1 LLFAIAAAYQR
12 STDPLQGAGNGYPA
26 RPMPSSGSSVR
37 ASLSRLPRVY
47 WILWTGALINRLGGF
62 VLPLL
67 ALYLTGPRGLS
78 VAQTGVV
85 ISLLGAGMLCSGPL
99 GGFLADKLGRKRTL
113 IFALVAGSVAM
124 LHLSAAR
131 LPWHIGIGAF
141 LLGLFGDLYRPAVS
155 AAIADLVEES
165 DRVFAYGTLYWA
177 VNLGFAV
184 GSSLGGFLAT
194 RGWLLLFYGDALTTL
209 AFAVIVW
216 WKVPETRPVSTRH
229 ERVSILTPLA
239 DGRFV
244 LFVVLTGMVWMIFHQ
259 GFVTLPIDLNAH
271 GLSPR
276 VYGALIAEN
285 GVLIV
290 LLQPIVGRATA
301 RFARHRVLA
310 FSAVLVGCGFGLTGF
325 VHGLV
330 GYGLSIA
337 VWSLGEIVMAGLGP
351 AVAADAAPA
360 HLRGAYQ
367 GLFQAGG
374 GTATLLAPILGSF
387 ALERF
392 GSRTLWSCCA
402 LLGFCGAAG
411 HFLLGSIRNAA
422 SNELQ

>member
-1 LLFAIAAAYQR
+1 MLANASPR
-12 STDPLQGAGNGYPA
+12 T
-26 RPMPSSGSSVR
+26 VR
-37 ASLSRLPRVY
+37 ASLVRLPRVY
-47 WILWTGALINRLGGF
+47 WLLWSGALINRLGGF

-78 VAQTGVV
+78 VAQAGVI

-99 GGFLADKLGRKRTL
+99 GGFLADRLGRRRTL
-113 IFALVAGSVAM
+113 VFALVAGSIAM

-131 LPWHIGIGAF
+131 MPWHIGVGAF

-209 AFAVIVW
+209 VFAVIVW
-216 WKVPETRPVSTRH
+216 WKVPETMPVVSKH
-229 ERVSILTPLA
+229 ERISLLAPLA
-239 DGRFV
+239 NGRFV

-259 GFVTLPIDLNAH
+259 GFVTLPIDLNEH

-276 VYGALIAEN
+276 IYGALIAEN

-290 LLQPIVGRATA
+290 FLQPVVSRAMA
-301 RFARHRVLA
+301 RFQRHRVLA
-310 FSAVLVGCGFGLTGF
+310 FAAVLVGVGFGLTGF
-325 VHGLV
+325 VHGLA
-330 GYGLSIA
+330 GYAFAIA
-337 VWSLGEIVMAGLGP
+337 VWSLGEITMAALDP
-351 AVAADAAPA
+351 RWLPTQPPLICAAP
-360 HLRGAYQ
+360 
-367 GLFQAGG
+367 
-374 GTATLLAPILGSF
+374 TKDSF
-387 ALERF
+387 KPE
-392 GSRTLWSCCA
+392 
-402 LLGFCGAAG
+402 AA
-411 HFLLGSIRNAA
+411 RPRCWRR
-422 SNELQ
+422 